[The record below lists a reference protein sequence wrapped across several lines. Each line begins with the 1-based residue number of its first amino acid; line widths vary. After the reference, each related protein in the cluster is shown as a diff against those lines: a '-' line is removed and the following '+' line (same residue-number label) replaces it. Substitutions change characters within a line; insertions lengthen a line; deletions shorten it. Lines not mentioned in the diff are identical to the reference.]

1 MFAGRAPSWN
11 GGFLNYH
18 LERREEVI
26 KINLGR
32 RSPEKSGGEVEL
44 MIVRSIACRQ
54 CTRLLPE
61 HLHFVLRGEGLQL
74 QILSP
79 GVTEAVWQWLRREA
93 GGSERVGHIDS
104 QGETFFKPRRK

>member
-32 RSPEKSGGEVEL
+32 RSPEKVGGAEE
-44 MIVRSIACRQ
+44 
-54 CTRLLPE
+54 
-61 HLHFVLRGEGLQL
+61 
-74 QILSP
+74 
-79 GVTEAVWQWLRREA
+79 LRRV
-93 GGSERVGHIDS
+93 GQFVTRWGSCTSTTR
-104 QGETFFKPRRK
+104 F

>member
-1 MFAGRAPSWN
+1 M
-11 GGFLNYH
+11 
-18 LERREEVI
+18 ERREEVI

-32 RSPEKSGGEVEL
+32 RSPEKSGGEVE
-44 MIVRSIACRQ
+44 VRLEEQQRDRQ
-54 CTRLLPE
+54 AVHQVARASSFRFE
-61 HLHFVLRGEGLQL
+61 GGGGLQL

-104 QGETFFKPRRK
+104 QGETFF